1 MILIELGARVSD
13 LFTRSVTKAKASS
26 ALRKAFAEGP
36 VFHVNAA
43 VRCSVLFLLMNQI
56 SASSTW

>member
-13 LFTRSVTKAKASS
+13 LFTISVTKAKASQ
-26 ALRKAFAEGP
+26 ALWKAFAEGP
-36 VFHVNAA
+36 AFHFNAT
-43 VRCSVLFLLMNQI
+43 VRCSVLLPVMNQI